1 MSIIDNLYIITI
13 NKSQTITKEKRT
25 MEEIRTSEFTAKDM
39 FNSATAMP
47 LKSAVGE
54 TLNITAIWVCERPDL
69 NGEIQVVANLKTEDG
84 TIYGTISDTVIRS
97 ALALPEMLE
106 DGPVAINVE
115 ERPGQKGRSYLVITL
130 A

>member
-1 MSIIDNLYIITI
+1 MSIIDNLYIIN
-13 NKSQTITKEKRT
+13 NKSIQTKGEKT
-25 MEEIRTSEFTAKDM
+25 MEEIRTKEFTAKDM

-47 LKSAVGE
+47 LKSAINQ
-54 TLNITAIWVCERPDL
+54 TLDVVAIWVCERPDL
-69 NGEIQVVANLKTEDG
+69 NGEVQVVANIKTTDG

-97 ALALPEMLE
+97 VLALPEMLE
-106 DGPVAINVE
+106 EGPVSINVE

>member
-1 MSIIDNLYIITI
+1 
-13 NKSQTITKEKRT
+13 

-54 TLNITAIWVCERPDL
+54 TLNITGIWICERPDL

-97 ALALPEMLE
+97 ALALPEMLK

>member
-13 NKSQTITKEKRT
+13 NNHNSITKEKRT
-25 MEEIRTSEFTAKDM
+25 MEEIRTKEFTAKDM

-69 NGEIQVVANLKTEDG
+69 EGEIQVVANLKTEDG

-106 DGPVAINVE
+106 DGPVTINVE

>member
-1 MSIIDNLYIITI
+1 
-13 NKSQTITKEKRT
+13 
-25 MEEIRTSEFTAKDM
+25 MEEIRTNEFTAKDM
-39 FNSATAMP
+39 FNSATATP
-47 LKSAVGE
+47 LKSAVGK

-69 NGEIQVVANLKTEDG
+69 SGEIQVVANLKTEDG

>member
-1 MSIIDNLYIITI
+1 
-13 NKSQTITKEKRT
+13 

-47 LKSAVGE
+47 LKSAIGQKL
-54 TLNITAIWVCERPDL
+54 TITAIWVCERADL
-69 NGEIQVVANLKTEDG
+69 NGEVQTVANLKTNDD

-97 ALALPEMLE
+97 VIALPEMLE
-106 DGPVAINVE
+106 NGPVDINVE

>member
-1 MSIIDNLYIITI
+1 
-13 NKSQTITKEKRT
+13 
-25 MEEIRTSEFTAKDM
+25 MEEIRTNEFTAKDM

-47 LKSAVGE
+47 LKSAVGN
-54 TLNITAIWVCERPDL
+54 TLTITGIWVCERPDL

-97 ALALPEMLE
+97 VLALPEMLE

>member
-1 MSIIDNLYIITI
+1 
-13 NKSQTITKEKRT
+13 
-25 MEEIRTSEFTAKDM
+25 MEEIRTNEFTAKDM
-39 FNSATAMP
+39 FNAATAMP
-47 LKSAVGE
+47 LKSAIGQ
-54 TLNITAIWVCERPDL
+54 TLTITAIWVCERPDL
-69 NGEIQVVANLKTEDG
+69 NGEVQTVANLKTADG

-97 ALALPEMLE
+97 VVALPEMLE

>member
-1 MSIIDNLYIITI
+1 
-13 NKSQTITKEKRT
+13 
-25 MEEIRTSEFTAKDM
+25 MEEIRTNEFTAKDM

-47 LKSAVGE
+47 LKSAVGT
-54 TLNITAIWVCERPDL
+54 TLNITGIWVCERPDL